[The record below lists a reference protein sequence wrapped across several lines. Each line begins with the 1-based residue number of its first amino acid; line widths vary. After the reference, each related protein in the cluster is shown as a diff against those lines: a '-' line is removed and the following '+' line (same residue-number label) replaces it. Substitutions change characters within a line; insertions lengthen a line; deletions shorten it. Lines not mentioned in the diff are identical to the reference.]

1 MLTAMQKTET
11 AETGAGA
18 GGVAEDDPAA
28 SSDSPGS
35 NSTSSRISSSSSNST
50 STSRGDVPT
59 LAGREAHRQRW
70 DGKIPALQGGRT
82 RSQSRQH
89 QMSADT
95 ADALLTHAR
104 RTEEEDTATER
115 VHDLLLEGRLEEEH
129 EGLGEMMEWLEE
141 DGPALERREEAQDPD
156 CPLAMAA
163 EQDPEI
169 STPATIGKQPS
180 EVESPPVSVAGVER
194 SVYRKGW
201 EEAIKLEFD
210 GHIKTGTFSTVDRV
224 PEGRK
229 PVSSKW
235 CFTYKTDKEGKITK
249 LKARLVAR
257 GFTQIRDVDYTHS
270 SSPCPSSASVKL
282 ILAVANEKDLPL
294 RHFDVAQA
302 YIRAS
307 LDEEV
312 YMKLP
317 GGCGEKSRKTT
328 KLERAIYGLKQSGRK
343 WGHLCADSLIEHG
356 FEQCKADPCVFRKV
370 VDGAV
375 VMIVGVYVDDLLIG
389 GSEEG
394 CESLLAPLNKK
405 FPTNDLGECTWYDG
419 CGIERDVELGTIKL
433 SQEAYVESLMK
444 RFDVQSISDIPASPG
459 ADLGPKQDDEPGG
472 DWPVREAI
480 GSLMWL
486 STMTRPDIT
495 NAVRAVARYAHEPT
509 ERLWQAIMKILSYL
523 NGTRSMGITYVRG
536 SGLSLNVYADADYAS
551 KENDRR
557 SVSGIAVTLGGT
569 VVCHTS
575 KTQRVVS
582 LSTSEAEYIAAGE
595 GVKEALSVRAV
606 LSFIAPETSG
616 ASIKVLEDNQ
626 GAKAL
631 IENPLSSA

>member
-1 MLTAMQKTET
+1 
-11 AETGAGA
+11 
-18 GGVAEDDPAA
+18 
-28 SSDSPGS
+28 
-35 NSTSSRISSSSSNST
+35 
-50 STSRGDVPT
+50 
-59 LAGREAHRQRW
+59 
-70 DGKIPALQGGRT
+70 
-82 RSQSRQH
+82 
-89 QMSADT
+89 MSADT

-115 VHDLLLEGRLEEEH
+115 VHHLLLEGRLEEEH
-129 EGLGEMMEWLEE
+129 EGRGKMMEWLDE
-141 DGPALERREEAQDPD
+141 DGPALERCEEAQDPD
-156 CPLAMAA
+156 CPLARTA

-169 STPATIGKQPS
+169 STPAPIGKQPS
-180 EVESPPVSVAGVER
+180 EVESPPLSVAGVER

-201 EEAIKLEFD
+201 EEAMKLKFD
-210 GHIKTGTFSTVDRV
+210 GHIETGTFSMVDRV

-235 CFTYKTDKEGKITK
+235 CFTYKTDKERKITK

-257 GFTQIRDVDYTHS
+257 GFTHIRDVDYTHS
-270 SSPCPSSASVKL
+270 SSPCPSSASLKL
-282 ILAVANEKDLPL
+282 ILAVANEKGLPL

-307 LDEEV
+307 LNEEV
-312 YMKLP
+312 YIKLS
-317 GGCGEKSRKTT
+317 GGCGEKSIKTT

-343 WGHLCADSLIEHG
+343 WGHLCADTLIEHG

-389 GSEEG
+389 GSEED
-394 CESLLAPLNKK
+394 CESLLASLNKN
-405 FPTNDLGECTWYDG
+405 FPTNDLGWCTWYDG

-444 RFDVQSISDIPASPG
+444 RFDVQSISVIPASPV

-486 STMTRPDIT
+486 WTMTRPDIT

-509 ERLWQAIMKILSYL
+509 ERL
-523 NGTRSMGITYVRG
+523 
-536 SGLSLNVYADADYAS
+536 
-551 KENDRR
+551 
-557 SVSGIAVTLGGT
+557 
-569 VVCHTS
+569 
-575 KTQRVVS
+575 
-582 LSTSEAEYIAAGE
+582 
-595 GVKEALSVRAV
+595 
-606 LSFIAPETSG
+606 
-616 ASIKVLEDNQ
+616 
-626 GAKAL
+626 
-631 IENPLSSA
+631 

>member
-1 MLTAMQKTET
+1 M
-11 AETGAGA
+11 
-18 GGVAEDDPAA
+18 
-28 SSDSPGS
+28 
-35 NSTSSRISSSSSNST
+35 
-50 STSRGDVPT
+50 
-59 LAGREAHRQRW
+59 
-70 DGKIPALQGGRT
+70 KI
-82 RSQSRQH
+82 
-89 QMSADT
+89 
-95 ADALLTHAR
+95 
-104 RTEEEDTATER
+104 
-115 VHDLLLEGRLEEEH
+115 
-129 EGLGEMMEWLEE
+129 
-141 DGPALERREEAQDPD
+141 
-156 CPLAMAA
+156 
-163 EQDPEI
+163 
-169 STPATIGKQPS
+169 
-180 EVESPPVSVAGVER
+180 
-194 SVYRKGW
+194 
-201 EEAIKLEFD
+201 EFD
-210 GHIKTGTFSTVDRV
+210 GHIKTGTFSMVDRV

-235 CFTYKTDKEGKITK
+235 CFTYKMDKEGKITK

-282 ILAVANEKDLPL
+282 ILAVANERGLPL

-343 WGHLCADSLIEHG
+343 WDHLCADTLIEYG

-375 VMIVGVYVDDLLIG
+375 VMIVGIYVDDLLIG
-389 GSEEG
+389 GSEEN
-394 CESLLAPLNKK
+394 CESLLASLNKK

-419 CGIERDVELGTIKL
+419 CGIERNVELGIIKL

-459 ADLGPKQDDEPGG
+459 TNLGPKQDDEPGG

-509 ERLWQAIMKILSYL
+509 ERLWQAIMKIMS
-523 NGTRSMGITYVRG
+523 
-536 SGLSLNVYADADYAS
+536 
-551 KENDRR
+551 
-557 SVSGIAVTLGGT
+557 
-569 VVCHTS
+569 
-575 KTQRVVS
+575 
-582 LSTSEAEYIAAGE
+582 
-595 GVKEALSVRAV
+595 
-606 LSFIAPETSG
+606 
-616 ASIKVLEDNQ
+616 
-626 GAKAL
+626 
-631 IENPLSSA
+631 